1 MKISVRAVIGLFWGF
16 ALFPMIVNAQNLT
29 GIWKGYFITK
39 DFDQYKV
46 EFQLKQ
52 TKNALTGVS
61 YSYLTTVF
69 YGKAVM
75 KGQITNTQN
84 VSIQELK
91 TIEVKSSDGGVSCI
105 MNFTLS
111 YSRSGREEYLEG
123 SFTSQYETESLSQ
136 GIKKGEDCGGGKVYL
151 RRVTSSDFYPEPFLQ
166 NSASKKVIVNE
177 APPAKKAIAS
187 TTKKTPEQKS
197 SPIVNNTSSL
207 IAKSFKEEP
216 IAPLPAK
223 TPVSIP
229 PVSNNRLNNLL
240 KELTVNSSHV
250 KVLLYDNGEVDGDTV
265 SVYLNSKLV
274 LPNKRLSTLPL
285 ELTLQLDQENSLQEI
300 TVVAENLGR
309 IPPNSALMMVEAG
322 NQRYR
327 VQITSTEQKNA
338 VVRFR
343 YESPKP

>member
-1 MKISVRAVIGLFWGF
+1 MKISICKVIGLFWGA
-16 ALFPMIVNAQNLT
+16 ALFPMMLNSQNIT

-52 TKNALTGVS
+52 TKNTLTGVS
-61 YSYLTTVF
+61 YSYLSTVF
-69 YGKAVM
+69 YGKALM
-75 KGQITNTQN
+75 KGQFTNNQN

-111 YSRSGREEYLEG
+111 YSRSGREEYLDG
-123 SFTSQYETESLSQ
+123 SFTSQYETESPSQ

-166 NSASKKVIVNE
+166 NSSSKKVILNE
-177 APPAKKAIAS
+177 APPAKKVTAS
-187 TTKKTPEQKS
+187 STKKTPDQKS
-197 SPIVNNTSSL
+197 SPVVSNTSSL
-207 IAKSFKEEP
+207 IAKSLTEES
-216 IAPLPAK
+216 IAAFPGK
-223 TPVSIP
+223 TPVSIA
-229 PVSNNRLNNLL
+229 PVANNRINNLL
-240 KELTVNSSHV
+240 KELTVNSPQV
-250 KVLLYDNGEVDGDTV
+250 KVSLYDNGEVDGDTV
-265 SVYLNSKLV
+265 SVYLNSKLI
-274 LPNKRLSTLPL
+274 LSNKRLSTLPL
-285 ELTLQLDQENSLQEI
+285 ELTLQLDEENSLQEL

-309 IPPNSALMMVEAG
+309 IPPNTALMIVKAG
-322 NQRYR
+322 DQRYR

-343 YESPKP
+343 YESNKP